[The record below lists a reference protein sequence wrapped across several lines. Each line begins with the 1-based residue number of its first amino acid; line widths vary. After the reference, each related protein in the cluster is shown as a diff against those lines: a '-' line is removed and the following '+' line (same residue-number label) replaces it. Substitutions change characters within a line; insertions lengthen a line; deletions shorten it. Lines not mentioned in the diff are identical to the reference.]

1 MRKYIEDLHYDIHQ
15 IQNINNLHVFNIVDD
30 FEMLL

>member
-15 IQNINNLHVFNIVDD
+15 IQNINNLHVFNIDN